1 MKRNLVVL
9 SSILNFFSF
18 LLSSCIGLIPL
29 EKNEPVAGGYGPQVS
44 PQEHQ
49 TQTFDALWTIMQDN
63 YIYYD
68 TANVDWDALHEKY
81 QNEINKELSAEEFD
95 SLLRK
100 LETDLPESS
109 ILYQSRM
116 ERIASDIADTSTYE
130 GIGAFIGFNP
140 KPEPHIVLL
149 SIIDGSPAEKVGLKA
164 HDSIFAI
171 DGNPISSNEGV
182 NSVQRMRGPSGS
194 TVTLTVQSPGGMM
207 HEVQVQRGKLAA
219 NARLE
224 AFQVAGTKYGYLL
237 FPPITYDNLLQ
248 DVIAAMQTFTTNQNL
263 DGLILDLRIA
273 GSSGSWPLESL
284 YTMFYNGEIGEF
296 YNRLDRQVLQVEG
309 QDVFSSQSVPL
320 IILVGKNT
328 QGFPEI
334 LAGALQLNKR
344 AIIVGETTSGR
355 IESSTGYFLPDGS
368 RVYIETTSFVLSN
381 GDEIGLNGVKPNL
394 QIEAGWDEVL
404 ATRDPVLDVAVQQLE
419 QKR

>member
-1 MKRNLVVL
+1 MKRNLIVL
-9 SSILNFFSF
+9 SSVLTLFSL

-29 EKNEPVAGGYGPQVS
+29 EKDEPVTGGYGPQVS
-44 PQEHQ
+44 PQEYQ
-49 TQTFDALWTIMQDN
+49 RQTFDALWTIMQDN

-68 TANVDWDALHEKY
+68 TANIDWDALHEKY
-81 QNEINKELSAEEFD
+81 QTEINKELSAEEFD

-116 ERIASDIADTSTYE
+116 ERIESDIADTSTYE

-149 SIIDGSPAEKVGLKA
+149 SIIDGSPGEKAGLKA

-182 NSVQRMRGPSGS
+182 NAVQRVRGPSGS
-194 TVTLTVQSPGGMM
+194 TVTLTVQSPGGAM

-224 AFQVAGTKYGYLL
+224 AFQVTGTKYGYLL

-284 YTMFYNGEIGEF
+284 YTMFYKGEIGEF
-296 YNRLDRQVLQVEG
+296 YNRLDKQILQVEG
-309 QDVFSSQSVPL
+309 QDVFNSQSVPL
-320 IILVGKNT
+320 VILVGKNT

-344 AIIVGETTSGR
+344 AIVVGETTSGR

-381 GDEIGLNGVKPNL
+381 GDEIGLNGVKPNV

-404 ATRDPVLDVAVQQLE
+404 ATRDPVLDAAVQQLE
-419 QKR
+419 QK

>member
-1 MKRNLVVL
+1 MKRKMIVL
-9 SSILNFFSF
+9 FSILTMISF

-29 EKNEPVAGGYGPQVS
+29 EKDESVTGGYGPQVS
-44 PQEHQ
+44 LQEHQ

-68 TANVDWDALHEKY
+68 TANVDWDILHEKY
-81 QNEINKELSAEEFD
+81 QAEIDKELSAEEFD
-95 SLLRK
+95 SLLRE
-100 LETDLPESS
+100 LEADLPESS

-116 ERIASDIADTSTYE
+116 ERIESDIADTSTYE
-130 GIGAFIGFNP
+130 GIGAFIGFNLE
-140 KPEPHIVLL
+140 PEPHIVLL
-149 SIIDGSPAEKVGLKA
+149 SIIDGSPAEKAGLKA

-182 NSVQRMRGPSGS
+182 NAVQRVRGPAGS
-194 TVTLTVQSPGGMM
+194 TVTLTVQSPGGAM

-224 AFQVAGTKYGYLL
+224 AFQVTGTKYGYLL

-263 DGLILDLRIA
+263 DGLIIDLRIA

-296 YNRLDRQVLQVEG
+296 YNRLDRQILQVEG

-320 IILVGKNT
+320 VILVGKNT

-334 LAGALQLNKR
+334 LAGGLQLNQR

-381 GDEIGLNGVKPNL
+381 GDEIGLNGVKPNI
-394 QIEAGWDEVL
+394 QIEAGWDEIL
-404 ATRDPVLDVAVQQLE
+404 ATRDPVLDAAVQQLE
-419 QKR
+419 QK